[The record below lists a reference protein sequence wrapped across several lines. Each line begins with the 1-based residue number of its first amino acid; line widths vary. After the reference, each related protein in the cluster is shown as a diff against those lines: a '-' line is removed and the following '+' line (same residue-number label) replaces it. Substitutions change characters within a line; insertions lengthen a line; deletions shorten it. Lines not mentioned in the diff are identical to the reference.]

1 MKHPNDYSLM
11 VFLIEDFFTS
21 LSNFSEV
28 KTVQVQY
35 DKLQA
40 MSMAVYDADN
50 DLILTNSFAS
60 TFYLDFFPLMKFRTQ
75 SRQSEMVKG

>member
-1 MKHPNDYSLM
+1 M
-11 VFLIEDFFTS
+11 VLLIEDFFTS

-40 MSMAVYDADN
+40 MSMAIYDAD
-50 DLILTNSFAS
+50 DDLTNSYAS
-60 TFYLDFFPLMKFRTQ
+60 TFYLEFFPPD
-75 SRQSEMVKG
+75 